1 MISIRL
7 TEIAK
12 KFGNQIVFTGVNAMI
27 GQGTRFGITGPNGS
41 GKTTL
46 LGIIAGLITPDGG
59 QIVWESEGKP
69 TDRESLYRKISIA
82 APYMELPWEL
92 GLASLLRFHTGLRP
106 FRNAMNVET
115 FCSLTGFDLTDKK
128 PLSAFSSGM
137 KQKLRL
143 ALALYTNSE
152 LVLLDEPLSNTDEA
166 NAQWFRD
173 QVLTIDGSPTLILCS
188 NNPDSEL
195 PICTQILR
203 LDDYKKPE

>member
-7 TEIAK
+7 TGIAK
-12 KFGNQIVFTGVNAMI
+12 KFGNQVVFTGVNAMI
-27 GQGTRFGITGPNGS
+27 GQGSRFGIAGRNGS

-59 QIVWESEGKP
+59 QIAWESEGKP
-69 TDRESLYRKISIA
+69 VDRETLYSRISIA

-92 GLASLLRFHTGLRP
+92 CLASLLRFHTGLRP
-106 FRNAMNVET
+106 FRNAMNAKT
-115 FCSLTGFDLTDKK
+115 FSSLTGFDLTDKK

-143 ALALYTNSE
+143 ALALYTNSD
-152 LVLLDEPLSNTDEA
+152 LILLDEPLSNTDET

-173 QVLTIDGSPTLILCS
+173 QIETLDPIATLIICS

-195 PICTQILR
+195 TTCTQILR
-203 LDDYKKPE
+203 LDDYKKP